1 MPKDPQ
7 GQKTSKPKH
16 ADPSEFERFVETAI
30 EVGADKDGKA
40 LDVALKKIA
49 SQKKTRASS

>member
-1 MPKDPQ
+1 MPR
-7 GQKTSKPKH
+7 KTKLKPKH

-40 LDVALKKIA
+40 LDRALKKMA
-49 SQKKTRASS
+49 SRKKTGAAS